1 MITPIR
7 APGRRWQDGRVPAWL
22 IWLIAAGVL
31 AIAETLS
38 LDLFLI
44 MLAGA
49 ALATAGV
56 AALGAPVAVQVGV
69 FAITALGLVAV
80 VRPMAHRRLRQELPS
95 NQRTGIEALKGRNAV
110 VVRTVDQHGGRVKL
124 AGEEW
129 SAEAYDPTQVLPVG
143 STVQVMEIRGATA
156 VVWSHT

>member
-1 MITPIR
+1 MP
-7 APGRRWQDGRVPAWL
+7 PWL
-22 IWLIAAGVL
+22 VWLLAAGVL
-31 AIAETLS
+31 AIAEALS

-69 FAITALGLVAV
+69 FAIVALGMVGV
-80 VRPMAHRRLRQELPS
+80 VRPIAKRRLELPS
-95 NQRTGIEALKGRNAV
+95 ADRTGIERLKGRSAV
-110 VVRTVDQHGGRVKL
+110 VIRTVDQHGGRVRL

-129 SAEAYDPTQVLPVG
+129 SAESFDPHQVLPVG
-143 STVQVMEIRGATA
+143 ATVQVMEIRGATA